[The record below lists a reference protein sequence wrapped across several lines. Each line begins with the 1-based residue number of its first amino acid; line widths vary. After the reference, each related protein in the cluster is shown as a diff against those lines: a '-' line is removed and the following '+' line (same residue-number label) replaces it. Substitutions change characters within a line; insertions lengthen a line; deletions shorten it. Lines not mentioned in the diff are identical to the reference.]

1 MPQPIRRPSSPTSIR
16 EVVLRYR
23 FLFLAVLLFS
33 AGVVL
38 EVVSWKTGAEVVGH
52 FAVAL
57 LIAGSAGLG
66 LELYTRKEFLRLVDE
81 SLKDVIERSTLAA
94 KIEELKGLTEAG
106 RAVSSAGVNRVHM
119 SREPI
124 SFSQVL
130 ERAEPNT
137 EIRILGICLLSLA
150 RTQHLLEKKLE
161 AGCSIKILL
170 LDPECKAVEERAAD
184 EGRPYAEVREEIEAS
199 ERIHRLFVDRMRPK
213 KLRGN
218 IELRYYDRYP
228 SFFLLATQSLVVV
241 GFYLRKSRGLECPHI
256 ELEVKGGGLYEPFLH
271 HFDAAWEESKAVL
284 GLGLPLRH

>member
-1 MPQPIRRPSSPTSIR
+1 MHEPISPISPANLPQVI
-16 EVVLRYR
+16 LRYR

-33 AGVVL
+33 AGAVL
-38 EVVSWKTGAEVVGH
+38 EVVAWQTGAEIVGH

-66 LELYTRKEFLRLVDE
+66 LELYARKEFLRLVDE
-81 SLKDVIERSTLAA
+81 SLKEVIEHSTLAA
-94 KIEELKGLTEAG
+94 QIEELKKLTEAG
-106 RAVSSAGVNRVHM
+106 RAVFSAGVSRVHM

-150 RTQHLLEKKLE
+150 RTQPFLEKKLE
-161 AGCSIKILL
+161 AGCRIKILL
-170 LDPECKAVEERAAD
+170 LDPECNAVKERAED
-184 EGRPYAEVREEIEAS
+184 EGRPYDEVREEIEAS
-199 ERIHRLFVDRMRPK
+199 ERIHRIFVERMRPK
-213 KLRGN
+213 GLRGN
-218 IELRYYDRYP
+218 IELKYYDRYP

-256 ELEVKGGGLYEPFLH
+256 ELEVKGGGLYEPFLR
-271 HFDAAWEESKAVL
+271 HFDAAWAESKEVL
-284 GLGLPLRH
+284 ALELPFHH